1 MKMSRAPVRVA
12 TDAVESGGIGII
24 VPISGNH
31 VFPLVGHPVFVDFRC

>member
-24 VPISGNH
+24 IPISGNH
-31 VFPLVGHPVFVDFRC
+31 VFPLVAHPVFVDFRC